1 VRRYR
6 RALTSC
12 LLDERVKAAGGVAL
26 LVFLVG
32 GPAKAEPV
40 ARVDVTNATTVLYA
54 ADNRDFAPNQV
65 ATIVNDDWG
74 VFYNRLNVQA
84 TREGFGLSLRLD
96 TAWYFVS
103 PDPTAV
109 ALELVRRRPPD
120 PDGLSDPAYFR
131 SKVYEAGGELSNRY
145 INWTYPAKLTA
156 SYRTARGELV
166 AGDFYAE
173 LGRGFVLSVRKR
185 DELASDDSIRGL
197 RLTVARDFGVVSLK
211 LTALGGALNPLRIDE
226 GTGRYLGVDDSVT
239 PSFLAVTEA
248 GMPRAIATDFA
259 PETGVCASTRTCTY
273 APDRVVAAQ
282 LELGVRPVKL
292 GTQGSVLVRQPA
304 LSPDI
309 VRSAESIFTGSQS
322 VNAATSDG
330 SLDVYAE
337 GAFQKLFAR
346 QGDPELDPGYALFA
360 SGTVTR
366 MPLVLLL
373 EGKHYRRFFP
383 LRANVDTARAREFSL
398 LSWSAPPTT
407 QDPSN
412 DTELDNFNTCVTGG
426 RARGDYRLRP
436 GVSVFS
442 WLGYFE
448 TYSESSSNDR
458 CEIGD
463 QHRNRVWD
471 TAVGFELASDDGD
484 SRGKVSTGTRFD
496 DTDRA
501 YTVPGGTTNA
511 YYRELSARYELTQR
525 LGKGFT
531 LELSGTHRRRRLALT
546 GSRESWLEGEH
557 LTALDWG
564 IWSVGAAVEYN
575 SDPLPPNFY
584 VNGSVRVRPTSQSSI
599 ALFAGQRRSS
609 LRCVGGVCQVRPGF
623 EGLRLDGSVGF

>member
-1 VRRYR
+1 MK
-6 RALTSC
+6 RAAEGFALS
-12 LLDERVKAAGGVAL
+12 LLLIGRVGS
-26 LVFLVG
+26 
-32 GPAKAEPV
+32 AEPV
-40 ARVDVTNATTVLYA
+40 ARVDVSNATSLLIAT
-54 ADNRDFAPNQV
+54 DNRDDSPNQV
-65 ATIVNDDWG
+65 ATVVNDDWG

-84 TREGFGLSLRLD
+84 ARGGFALQLRLD
-96 TAWYFVS
+96 TAFFFVS
-103 PDPTAV
+103 PDPTAA
-109 ALELVRRRPPD
+109 ALELARGRPPD
-120 PDGLSDPAYFR
+120 PDGPSDPAYFR

-145 INWTYPAKLTA
+145 INWTYPAKLMA
-156 SYRTARGELV
+156 SYKNRNGEIT

-173 LGRGFVLSVRKR
+173 LGRGLVLSVRKR

-197 RLTVARDFGVVSLK
+197 RVTATKRLSPVSLR

-226 GTGRYLGVDDSVT
+226 GTGRYLGVHQSVT
-239 PSFLAVTEA
+239 PSFLRVTEA
-248 GMPRAIATDFA
+248 GMPRAVKTDFA
-259 PETGVCASTRTCTY
+259 PLTGDCATTLTCTY
-273 APDRVVAAQ
+273 APDRVAA
-282 LELGVRPVKL
+282 LGFEIDVRPVKL
-292 GTQGSVLVRQPA
+292 GTQASLIARQPA

-309 VRSAESIFTGSQS
+309 VRSAESIFTASQS
-322 VNAATSDG
+322 VNATTSDG
-330 SLDVYAE
+330 GLDVYVE
-337 GAFQKLFAR
+337 GATQKLVAR
-346 QGDPELDPGYALFA
+346 PGEPELDAGYALFA
-360 SGTVTR
+360 SGTVTHL
-366 MPLVLLL
+366 PLVLLV

-383 LRANVDTARAREFSL
+383 LRANVDTARAREFSS

-407 QDPSN
+407 EDAAN
-412 DTELDNFNTCVTGG
+412 DTEFDNFNTCVTGG

-458 CEIGD
+458 CEIGPE
-463 QHRNRVWD
+463 HRNRVWD
-471 TAVGFELASDDGD
+471 TAVGFELASKSGNT
-484 SRGKVSTGTRFD
+484 RGKLSTGTRFD

-511 YYRELSARYELTQR
+511 YYRELSTRYDLSQR
-525 LGKGFT
+525 LGKDLT

-564 IWSVGAAVEYN
+564 IWSFGAAVEYN
-575 SDPLPPNFY
+575 TDPLPPNFY
-584 VNGSVRVRPTSQSSI
+584 VNGSIRVRPTSESSL

-623 EGLRLDGSVGF
+623 EGLRLDGSISF

>member
-1 VRRYR
+1 MR
-6 RALTSC
+6 RA
-12 LLDERVKAAGGVAL
+12 GGLAL
-26 LVFLVG
+26 LVFWVG
-32 GPAKAEPV
+32 VPAKAEPV
-40 ARVDVTNATTVLYA
+40 ARVDVTNATTLLYA

-65 ATIVNDDWG
+65 ATVVNDDWG

-84 TREGFGLSLRLD
+84 AREGLTLSLRLD

-156 SYRTARGELV
+156 SYRTARAEV
-166 AGDFYAE
+166 TAGDFYAE

-197 RLTVARDFGVVSLK
+197 RLTGSADLGSASVR

-226 GTGRYLGVDDSVT
+226 GTGRYLGVDGSVT
-239 PSFLAVTEA
+239 PSFLALTEA

-259 PETGVCASTRTCTY
+259 PETGTCASTRTCTY
-273 APDRVVAAQ
+273 APDRVAAAEF
-282 LELGVRPVKL
+282 ELGLRPVKL
-292 GTQGSVLVRQPA
+292 GTQASVLVRQPA

-309 VRSAESIFTGSQS
+309 VRSAGSILTGSQS
-322 VNAATSDG
+322 IGATTNDG

-337 GAFQKLFAR
+337 GAFQRLFAR
-346 QGDPELDPGYALFA
+346 RDEPELDPGYALFL
-360 SGTVTR
+360 SGTLTR
-366 MPLVLLL
+366 MPLVLLV

-383 LRANVDTARAREFSL
+383 LRANVDTARAREFSQL
-398 LSWSAPPTT
+398 AWSAPPTT
-407 QDPSN
+407 ADPSN

-426 RARGDYRLRP
+426 RARGDYRLRR

-442 WLGYFE
+442 WLGYWE
-448 TYSESSSNDR
+448 TYSESFSNDR
-458 CEIGD
+458 CEID
-463 QHRNRVWD
+463 EQHRNRVWD
-471 TAVGFELASDDGD
+471 TAVGFELASGDGGT
-484 SRGKVSTGTRFD
+484 RGKVSTGTRFD

-501 YTVPGGTTNA
+501 YTVPGGTTTV
-511 YYRELSARYELTQR
+511 YYRELSARYDLTHR
-525 LGKGFT
+525 LGKDFT
-531 LELSGTHRRRRLALT
+531 LELSGTHRRRRHALT
-546 GSRESWLEGEH
+546 GSREAWLEGEH
-557 LTALDWG
+557 LTALDWR
-564 IWSVGAAVEYN
+564 IWSFGAVVEYN
-575 SDPLPPNFY
+575 SDPLPPNLY
-584 VNGSVRVRPTSQSSI
+584 VNGTVRVRPTSQSSV

-623 EGLRLDGSVGF
+623 EGVRLDGSVSF